1 MPWPGED
8 PSAPPGDRPRRGQG
22 MRMTYINV
30 LLPGVS
36 LLLGG
41 LVGWYLRTLVV
52 RTRLEK
58 VRGESQ
64 EIINRTLQ
72 DAEHQKRQALV
83 QAKEEW
89 LKSKSRLEQD
99 LQARLR
105 EGETQRRAQDERES
119 GLNERDARIR
129 SRERTLEQRERDI
142 QQSEGEARKERD
154 RVRRLA
160 DDLNA
165 QLSRVASLTTEDAK
179 QMLLAN
185 MKQEV
190 RFESA
195 KMIREAREEAQKKA
209 ETEACKI
216 VSLAIERTASDW
228 SAERSVTS
236 FELPNDKLK
245 GRIIGHEGKNIR
257 AFEKATGVQLLIDEQ
272 PDTVV
277 LSCFNPIKREIA
289 RLTLERLVKDGNI
302 HPRRIEELVQKNQR
316 RVDEQ
321 MLRAGQE
328 ALRELGISGVHP
340 ELVRILGRLRYRTS
354 YGQNVLMHSIEV
366 AKLTAIMASELRLDG
381 MLAKRA
387 GLFHDIGKAIDF
399 EREGTHPE
407 IGVEVAT
414 RYNEHPVVVN
424 AIGSH
429 HEDVDVTHPIS
440 VLVSAADAISGSRPG
455 ARRKSVVDYVRR
467 IEELEGLANEMEGVE
482 QSYAIQAGREI
493 RVIARSDKVTDDQLA
508 LLASDLAKKIQ
519 TRMEYPGKIKVTVIR
534 EMRATA
540 TAH

>member
-1 MPWPGED
+1 
-8 PSAPPGDRPRRGQG
+8 
-22 MRMTYINV
+22 MRMTFINV

-41 LVGWYLRTLVV
+41 LVGWFLRNPLV
-52 RTRLEK
+52 RARLEK
-58 VRGESQ
+58 ARGESR

-72 DAEHQKRQALV
+72 DVEHQKRQALL
-83 QAKEEW
+83 QAREEW

-105 EGETQRRAQDERES
+105 ESESQKRDHDERET
-119 GLNERDARIR
+119 GLNERDERLR

-142 QQSEGEARKERD
+142 QQGETEARKERD

-160 DDLNA
+160 DDLNG
-165 QLSRVASLTTEDAK
+165 QLSRVSSLGTEDAK
-179 QMLLAN
+179 QMLLSN

-190 RFESA
+190 RFEAA

-216 VSLAIERTASDW
+216 VSLAIERTASEW
-228 SAERSVTS
+228 TAERSVTA
-236 FELPNDKLK
+236 FQLPNDKLK

-289 RLTLERLVKDGNI
+289 RMTLERLVKDGNI

-321 MLRAGQE
+321 MLRAGQD
-328 ALRELGISGVHP
+328 ALRELGINGVHP

-467 IEELEGLANEMEGVE
+467 IEQLEGLANEMEGVE

-508 LLASDLAKKIQ
+508 LLASELAKKIQ

>member
-1 MPWPGED
+1 
-8 PSAPPGDRPRRGQG
+8 
-22 MRMTYINV
+22 MRMTLINV
-30 LLPGVS
+30 LLPVIA
-36 LLLGG
+36 LLTGG
-41 LVGWYLRTLVV
+41 LVGWLGRNLFV
-52 RTRLEK
+52 RTRLDR
-58 VRGESQ
+58 VRGESR
-64 EIINRTLQ
+64 EIINRGHQ
-72 DAEHQKRQALV
+72 EAEQQKRQALQ
-83 QAKEEW
+83 QAREEW

-99 LQARLR
+99 LQARVRDSERLK
-105 EGETQRRAQDERES
+105 QALDEREAAL
-119 GLNERDARIR
+119 GERDARFR
-129 SRERTLEQRERDI
+129 SRERSLEQREREI
-142 QQSEGEARKERD
+142 EQSEAEARKERE

-160 DDLNA
+160 DDLNG
-165 QLSRVASLTTEDAK
+165 QLSRTSALTPEDAK
-179 QMLLAN
+179 RMLLSN

-190 RFESA
+190 RFEAA

-216 VSLAIERTASDW
+216 VSLAIERTASEW
-228 SAERSVTS
+228 TAERSVTA
-236 FELPNDKLK
+236 FPLPNDKLK

-257 AFEKATGVQLLIDEQ
+257 AFEKATGVQILIDEQ
-272 PDTVV
+272 PDSVV

-289 RLTLERLVKDGNI
+289 RLTLERLIKDGNI

-316 RVDEQ
+316 RVEEQ

-328 ALRELGISGVHP
+328 ALRELGINGVHP

-366 AKLTAIMASELRLDG
+366 AKLTAIMASELRLDAT
-381 MLAKRA
+381 LAKRA

-429 HEDVDVTHPIS
+429 HEDADMSHPIS
-440 VLVSAADAISGSRPG
+440 VLVSAADAVSGSRPG

-467 IEELEGLANEMEGVE
+467 IEQLEGLANEMEGVE

-534 EMRATA
+534 EMRASA

>member
-1 MPWPGED
+1 MPI
-8 PSAPPGDRPRRGQG
+8 
-22 MRMTYINV
+22 TFITI
-30 LLPGVS
+30 LLPGA
-36 LLLGG
+36 LLLTGG
-41 LVGWYLRTLVV
+41 LVGWFV
-52 RTRLEK
+52 RSLFVRARAAK
-58 VRGESQ
+58 ARGESQ
-64 EIINRTLQ
+64 EILNRTLHEVEQ
-72 DAEHQKRQALV
+72 QKRQGLL
-83 QAKEEW
+83 QAREEW
-89 LKSKSRLEQD
+89 LKSKARLEQD
-99 LQARLR
+99 LQSRARDGERLR
-105 EGETQRRAQDERES
+105 QALDEREA
-119 GLNERDARIR
+119 GLIEKDGALR
-129 SRERTLEQRERDI
+129 SREKALEQREREI
-142 QQSEGEARKERD
+142 QQSQTVARQEYERA
-154 RVRRLA
+154 RRLA
-160 DDLNA
+160 DDLNH
-165 QLSRVASLTTEDAK
+165 QLGRVAGLTLEDAR
-179 QMLLAN
+179 QMLLTN

-190 RFESA
+190 RFEAA

-209 ETEACKI
+209 EVEACKI
-216 VSLAIERTASDW
+216 VSLAIERTASEW
-228 SAERSVTS
+228 SAERSVTA
-236 FELPNDKLK
+236 FPLPSDKLK

-257 AFEKATGVQLLIDEQ
+257 AFEKATGVQILIDEQ
-272 PDTVV
+272 PDSVV

-328 ALRELGISGVHP
+328 ALRELGINGVHP

-366 AKLTAIMASELRLDG
+366 AKLTAIMASELRLDAT
-381 MLAKRA
+381 LAKRA

-414 RYNEHPVVVN
+414 RYNEHPVVIN

-493 RVIARSDKVTDDQLA
+493 RVIARPDKVTDDQLA
-508 LLASDLAKKIQ
+508 LLAADLAKKIQ
-519 TRMEYPGKIKVTVIR
+519 ARMEYPGKIKVTVIR
-534 EMRATA
+534 EMRATT